1 MAYLT
6 LRTED
11 HTQIRF
17 LVSARIS
24 EDEFSDEQIGSD
36 VILGVASDHVFE
48 SVIDG
53 IDTSVLTGTAL
64 TTAEAA
70 KDSTDP
76 DVDTFLTDVLND
88 TQRKQFRRAVVYR
101 CAALSTMS
109 FREKKNETIGNYT
122 EMLEVEK
129 SVEKQDR
136 LFRRCESEIRNLRD
150 AFPNDAFPSA
160 VNAIPKFKLFALTS
174 TR

>member
-11 HTQIRF
+11 NTQIRF

-76 DVDTFLTDVLND
+76 DVDTFSN
-88 TQRKQFRRAVVYR
+88 RR
-101 CAALSTMS
+101 
-109 FREKKNETIGNYT
+109 
-122 EMLEVEK
+122 
-129 SVEKQDR
+129 
-136 LFRRCESEIRNLRD
+136 
-150 AFPNDAFPSA
+150 
-160 VNAIPKFKLFALTS
+160 FK
-174 TR
+174 